1 MTHYVLR
8 QNCLPHLRQPNR
20 SNRAIESPLF
30 GKYRKGRA
38 MSSFVCAGEYY
49 YKCFEVLNNK
59 TGAFF
64 KNVEIM
70 RDHMPSMIQK
80 LLHSVQ
86 ERTTFNILSVGSGT
100 GDIDLE
106 ILKIVKGELQRSQ
119 GCHQMKIFNRA
130 IEINKY
136 PCDLYKAAIKN
147 LNDQQVDF
155 DLRHQS
161 FEEYAKEFTME
172 QPKFDLIHFIH
183 SIYYVDIEVVLKH
196 CIENEL
202 QDNGLLV
209 FMVERQDLISSV
221 LEKQRLPDWYG
232 TPDEKNPESFET
244 AEKMLE
250 IAEKYDWK
258 HEVYTHE
265 YSMDVTEIFN
275 PQSTEGN
282 LLLDFITH
290 AKNFRG
296 TADEKLL
303 QETLALI
310 EDLSTLKD
318 GKRLGE
324 TKESLIF
331 IYK

>member
-1 MTHYVLR
+1 ML
-8 QNCLPHLRQPNR
+8 
-20 SNRAIESPLF
+20 
-30 GKYRKGRA
+30 
-38 MSSFVCAGEYY
+38 SSFVSTGEYY
-49 YKCFEVLNNK
+49 YKSFDAMKNK
-59 TGAFF
+59 TSEFF

-86 ERTTFNILSVGSGT
+86 DRTSFNILSVGSGT
-100 GDIDLE
+100 GDMDLE
-106 ILKIVKGELQRSQ
+106 ILKIVKDELQRSQ

-136 PCDLYKAAIKN
+136 PCELYKAAIKN
-147 LNDQQVDF
+147 FNDRQADF

-161 FEEYAKEFTME
+161 FEEYAEEFTLE
-172 QPKFDLIHFIH
+172 QLKFDVIHFIH
-183 SIYYVDIEVVLKH
+183 SIYYLDIEAVLKH

-202 QDNGLLV
+202 QDNGRLV
-209 FMVERQDLISSV
+209 FIVQRPDLMSSI
-221 LEKQRLPDWYG
+221 LEKQGFPDWHG
-232 TPDEKNPESFET
+232 TPDEKNPESLET
-244 AEKMLE
+244 AEKMFK
-250 IAEKYDWK
+250 IAEKYGWK
-258 HEVYTHE
+258 HEVYTHK
-265 YSMDVTEIFN
+265 YSIDVTEIFD

-290 AKNFRG
+290 IENYRG
-296 TADEKLL
+296 IADKKLL

-310 EDLSTLKD
+310 EDLTTLKD

-324 TKESLIF
+324 KKESLIF